1 MQEKEELF
9 FIGLKDPVELRRTL
23 LESAK
28 DVIEGLQRY
37 EKFKSIRKEKIKQ
50 VENLRSNIREIN
62 KFVAKLKSELP
73 QTSLKPEE
81 LKEKPKEEKK
91 ANKAKKEAK
100 EAPKKEPKKEPRKEL
115 TELEKLESELDI
127 IESRLGAIK

>member
-37 EKFKSIRKEKIKQ
+37 EKFKSIRKEKIRQ
-50 VENLRSNIREIN
+50 VENLRSTVREIN
-62 KFVAKLKSELP
+62 KLVAKLKSELP

-91 ANKAKKEAK
+91 AKKAKKEAK

-115 TELEKLESELDI
+115 TELEKLESELDA
-127 IESRLGAIK
+127 IESKLGSIK